1 MQSEKIDPGFK
12 LTYPKLEQIEKD
24 LKIFDHDVQM
34 FVYHTLNG
42 RYEEAESYQMSI
54 MAEQEKMGSELK
66 TDKEIEAV
74 VTDISANVIDDLTED
89 LSNIIIK
96 I

>member
-54 MAEQEKMGSELK
+54 LAEQEKMGSELK
-66 TDKEIEAV
+66 TDKEIEAI
-74 VTDISANVIDDLTED
+74 VTDISSNVIDD